1 MVTTDHLMI
10 DRRILQQ
17 ALSLREAG
25 YQVELLA
32 GFECQ
37 EEDSFEWQ
45 GIAVSRYAYGW
56 SDARARRVLGPFSRS
71 RGRLPALMSRAAGKA
86 IGLATGISS
95 FEHFVLEKI
104 LSKSFDVLHVHD
116 FPLLAV
122 AVEVK
127 RRLGCPLVY
136 DAHELYHA
144 QSQLPPAVQASYKR
158 REAALIHKVDAA
170 ITVNEFIAGIMARD
184 YGCAAPHVILNA
196 APRLEAAPED
206 IRPLAGLA
214 PGTRVVLYQG
224 WLSPERGIDVLV
236 RAATHFPRA
245 TSLVV
250 VGYGA
255 HEADLRRTSASQG
268 TDDGRVVFLGR
279 IEPQQL
285 QSLTGSADLGVI
297 PYWGIDLNNTYCSP
311 NKLFEFA
318 AAGLPFV
325 SNDLPFLRSIKERYG
340 FGVLADLGSP
350 QAAASAI
357 LAILDDPQRLAVL
370 RETAKEASNHLLWS
384 NEAEKLLSIYA
395 ALR

>member
-1 MVTTDHLMI
+1 MI
-10 DRRILQQ
+10 DRRILQE

-32 GFECQ
+32 GFECPQ
-37 EEDSFEWQ
+37 EEAFNWQ
-45 GIAVSRYAYGW
+45 GIGISRHAYDW
-56 SDARARRVLGPFSRS
+56 SDTRARRVLGPISRI
-71 RGRLPALMSRAAGKA
+71 RGQLPGFMSRAVGKA

-144 QSQLPPAVQASYKR
+144 QSQLPPAVQTSYKR

-184 YGCAAPHVILNA
+184 YGCAAPHVIPNA

-214 PGTRVVLYQG
+214 PGTRIVLYQG
-224 WLSPERGIDVLV
+224 WLSPERGVDVLV
-236 RAATHFPRA
+236 RAATHFPRG

-255 HEADLRRTSASQG
+255 HEADLRRISAGQG

-318 AAGLPFV
+318 AAGLPFI
-325 SNDLPFLRSIKERYG
+325 SNDLPFLRSITERHA
-340 FGVLADLGSP
+340 FGVLVDLLSP
-350 QAAASAI
+350 QTAASAI
-357 LAILDDPQRLAVL
+357 LAILDDPQRLAAL

-395 ALR
+395 TLR

>member
-1 MVTTDHLMI
+1 M
-10 DRRILQQ
+10 
-17 ALSLREAG
+17 G
-25 YQVELLA
+25 
-32 GFECQ
+32 
-37 EEDSFEWQ
+37 
-45 GIAVSRYAYGW
+45 
-56 SDARARRVLGPFSRS
+56 
-71 RGRLPALMSRAAGKA
+71 RAAGKS

-122 AVEVK
+122 AVQVK
-127 RRLGCPLVY
+127 RRLGCRLVY

-184 YGCAAPHVILNA
+184 YGCAAPHVVLNA
-196 APRLEAAPED
+196 APRLETTRED
-206 IRPLAGLA
+206 IRTLAGLA
-214 PGTRVVLYQG
+214 PGTRIVLYQG
-224 WLSPERGIDVLV
+224 WLSPERGVDTLV
-236 RAATHFPRA
+236 RAASNFPHG

-255 HEADLRRTSASQG
+255 HEADLRRISASQG
-268 TDDGRVVFLGR
+268 TEDGRVVFLGR

-285 QSLTGSADLGVI
+285 QRLTGSADLGVI
-297 PYWGIDLNNTYCSP
+297 PYWGVDLNNTYCSP

-325 SNDLPFLRSIKERYG
+325 SNDLPFLRSITERYA
-340 FGVLADLGSP
+340 FGVLADLRSP
-350 QAAASAI
+350 QAAANAI
-357 LAILDDPQRLAVL
+357 LSTLDDPQRLGPL
-370 RETAKEASNHLLWS
+370 REAAKEASKHLLWS